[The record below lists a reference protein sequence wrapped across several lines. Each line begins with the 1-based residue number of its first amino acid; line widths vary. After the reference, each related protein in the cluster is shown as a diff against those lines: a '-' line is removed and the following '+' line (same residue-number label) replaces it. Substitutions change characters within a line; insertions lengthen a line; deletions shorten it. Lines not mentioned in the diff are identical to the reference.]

1 MECLNVI
8 TAIFHLFSQA
18 NQVQYPPPPPKDIK
32 SALTHSGMVM
42 SWPLNEYRILSPG
55 TVDLG
60 QLIGSGN
67 WGSIRYGTIKA
78 NGKGT
83 EVAVKL
89 PKGESSHADVS
100 LHLSETAPQR
110 FV

>member
-1 MECLNVI
+1 MLECNHCY
-8 TAIFHLFSQA
+8 FHLFPQA
-18 NQVQYPPPPPKDIK
+18 DQVLYPPPPPKDIK
-32 SALTHSGMVM
+32 TALTHSGMVM

-67 WGSIRYGTIKA
+67 WGSIQYGTIKA
-78 NGKGT
+78 NGKGM

-89 PKGESSHADVS
+89 PKGESADVS
-100 LHLSETAPQR
+100 LHLS
-110 FV
+110 